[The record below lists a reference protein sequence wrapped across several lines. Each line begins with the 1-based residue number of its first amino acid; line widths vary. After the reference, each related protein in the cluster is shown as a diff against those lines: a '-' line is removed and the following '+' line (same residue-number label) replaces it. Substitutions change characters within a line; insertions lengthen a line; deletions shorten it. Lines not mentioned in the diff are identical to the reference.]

1 MTPLYEND
9 VDLLNSLIED
19 GRRDFSQRTSS
30 QQSDD
35 SATSLPDIW
44 LRQQQQQ
51 QHHSPW
57 DFESTTPM
65 TTRPHFYRHDFPSSA
80 QLMKRVRS
88 RSLGTAESENVR
100 PIQRSLL
107 IPPFT
112 ERATWLREN
121 GDNNKTVVVDAA
133 AAAAAIT
140 VPRVQQQVRSID
152 VFSYSG
158 SPNVGKHV
166 ASELVASYRRKKKS
180 NEDEK
185 TATNPIW
192 VCVLYG
198 MINATIVLPV
208 LMSFGGIIYRDD
220 AYAPCM
226 PVLVKLTV
234 VSGMVH
240 QICFSSLSSLPFAVG
255 QGKWKKNIK
264 ETFWRLLIFHEPTDG
279 SRDTLPACF

>member
-9 VDLLNSLIED
+9 VDLLNSLIVD
-19 GRRDFSQRTSS
+19 GRRRDFSQRTSS

-44 LRQQQQQ
+44 LRQQQQHQ
-51 QHHSPW
+51 QQQPSPW

-65 TTRPHFYRHDFPSSA
+65 TTRPHFYRHDDFPASTR
-80 QLMKRVRS
+80 LMKRVRS
-88 RSLGTAESENVR
+88 RSLGTAESETVR
-100 PIQRSLL
+100 RIQQQQNLL
-107 IPPFT
+107 IPPLSF
-112 ERATWLREN
+112 LREN
-121 GDNNKTVVVDAA
+121 GNSHRAA
-133 AAAAAIT
+133 AEGSAAQE
-140 VPRVQQQVRSID
+140 VPPID
-152 VFSYSG
+152 AFSYNG
-158 SPNVGKHV
+158 TSPNIGKHNVAV
-166 ASELVASYRRKKKS
+166 ASELVASYRKTKKKA
-180 NEDEK
+180 NVDEI
-185 TATNPIW
+185 TTTTNPIW

-220 AYAPCM
+220 AYAPYM

-255 QGKWKKNIK
+255 QG
-264 ETFWRLLIFHEPTDG
+264 T
-279 SRDTLPACF
+279 